1 VLNLLTMAAP
11 PRGRGHDT
19 SSQPLTI
26 NTTTTPDFPPSS
38 LNSSSESLPLLSN
51 MGTSSEEPRGDF
63 AAKIGNVTV
72 ASDDEARQATDREHS
87 LSLMEAVKLYPT
99 AVGWSIY
106 FSLGV
111 SDNCDTFGSLWKW
124 RLSES

>member
-11 PRGRGHDT
+11 PCGRGSDT
-19 SSQPLTI
+19 SPQPLTTTTTTT
-26 NTTTTPDFPPSS
+26 TTTTPDSPPSS

-87 LSLMEAVKLYPT
+87 LSLMEAVRLYPT

-111 SDNCDTFGSLWKW
+111 S
-124 RLSES
+124 

>member
-1 VLNLLTMAAP
+1 MAAP
-11 PRGRGHDT
+11 PCGRESDT
-19 SSQPLTI
+19 GSQPLTI
-26 NTTTTPDFPPSS
+26 NTTTTTRRSPPGS

-111 SDNCDTFGSLWKW
+111 SDTRDMW
-124 RLSES
+124 RLG

>member
-1 VLNLLTMAAP
+1 MTSPPCGRGSDTGLLT
-11 PRGRGHDT
+11 T
-19 SSQPLTI
+19 
-26 NTTTTPDFPPSS
+26 TTTTPDSPPSS
-38 LNSSSESLPLLSN
+38 LNGSSESFPLLSN

-111 SDNCDTFGSLWKW
+111 SRYVWTFVDIGRELTCVGGC
-124 RLSES
+124 